1 MSSSGSRHWLRWIIA
16 GVVVVGAVVVGGP
29 FVYIHFVEGQAPAPL
44 SLKSSASPSGSATGQ
59 STSAGQ
65 TASAGPV
72 AGTWTIGSGSQV
84 GYRVNE
90 VLAGQ
95 NNIAVGRTKSVT
107 GHLTIKGTSVT
118 AGTFTVPMSTIKSDQ
133 SQRDGQ
139 FDGRI
144 MDVTS
149 YPTGTFT
156 LTTERTS
163 TAIKV
168 SGSIPVTFANWGI
181 PNPSFTGFVTTANHG
196 VLEFLL
202 TFGRS

>member
-29 FVYIHFVEGQAPAPL
+29 FVYIHFIEGQAPAPL

-72 AGTWTIGSGSQV
+72 AGTWTIGSGPQV

-95 NNIAVGRTKSVT
+95 NKHRCRPHQVRHRPPDHQGHERDR
-107 GHLTIKGTSVT
+107 GHLHR
-118 AGTFTVPMSTIKSDQ
+118 P
-133 SQRDGQ
+133 
-139 FDGRI
+139 
-144 MDVTS
+144 DV
-149 YPTGTFT
+149 
-156 LTTERTS
+156 
-163 TAIKV
+163 
-168 SGSIPVTFANWGI
+168 
-181 PNPSFTGFVTTANHG
+181 HD
-196 VLEFLL
+196 
-202 TFGRS
+202 